1 MNSVKIPKIRI
12 NAECQRLLWL
22 NLNIGLIAGALL
34 INALFYAAV
43 EDQRNYRFVA
53 TIGIIVS
60 ALIGSVLL
68 ERSMRQD
75 FRNNLFD
82 QLRMSSLS
90 PWQMAYSRVLA
101 APVLAWVIFAVN
113 WLALVV
119 LSGGEDTFS
128 RWDCMALP
136 PLAWATACALLANA
150 VQHNRAHTQWSGALV
165 QLVLLYMAVHVF
177 MMDVGWLYAY
187 FIKAISSHTV
197 LGERNW
203 SGSWLHFASN
213 SVLLAVFASIG
224 LNAAMAQRMHL
235 RPAGR
240 VFTLLALASPLLV
253 WQILFILPATA
264 AVVLSQCW
272 GICAILSFAMQDN
285 TPERFKRI
293 PAAFKSGSLKN
304 IADALPAWVVL
315 LPLSFIAAVAALGM
329 DSAST
334 VTLMLPGYGWLAV
347 FGAAM
352 LLAPR
357 IRIGSYNR
365 ITTALAAYLLLRW
378 LVGLF

>member
-1 MNSVKIPKIRI
+1 
-12 NAECQRLLWL
+12 
-22 NLNIGLIAGALL
+22 
-34 INALFYAAV
+34 
-43 EDQRNYRFVA
+43 
-53 TIGIIVS
+53 
-60 ALIGSVLL
+60 
-68 ERSMRQD
+68 
-75 FRNNLFD
+75 
-82 QLRMSSLS
+82 
-90 PWQMAYSRVLA
+90 
-101 APVLAWVIFAVN
+101 
-113 WLALVV
+113 
-119 LSGGEDTFS
+119 
-128 RWDCMALP
+128 
-136 PLAWATACALLANA
+136 
-150 VQHNRAHTQWSGALV
+150 
-165 QLVLLYMAVHVF
+165 
-177 MMDVGWLYAY
+177 
-187 FIKAISSHTV
+187 
-197 LGERNW
+197 
-203 SGSWLHFASN
+203 
-213 SVLLAVFASIG
+213 
-224 LNAAMAQRMHL
+224 MAQRMHL

-240 VFTLLALASPLLV
+240 LFTLLALASPLLV
-253 WQILFILPATA
+253 WQILFMLPAAVA
-264 AVVLSQCW
+264 AVLSQCW

-347 FGAAM
+347 FGTAM